1 MRKFFDAILYLIVFI
16 VIQFFITYAVD
27 EYLSD
32 IPIFELV
39 TYYVDL
45 YPLSDNIYQATLDG
59 GRLLSVNT
67 KTNECYLDGELMNG
81 EQIVLFYEGESV
93 DPAPIIKRI
102 TGIDLDDY
110 ISDVTYK
117 DGTTEYLDVKGKK
130 ILNGGWK
137 RVENDRK

>member
-1 MRKFFDAILYLIVFI
+1 MKTRKDIDFTQVD
-16 VIQFFITYAVD
+16 FITYAVD

-39 TYYVDL
+39 TYYTDL
-45 YPLSDNIYQATLDG
+45 FPLSSNVYQAVLDG
-59 GRLLSVNT
+59 GRLLSVNI
-67 KTNECYLDGELMNG
+67 KTNECYLDGELLNG

-93 DPAPIIKRI
+93 DPVPIIKRI

-130 ILNGGWK
+130 FLNGGWK

>member
-1 MRKFFDAILYLIVFI
+1 MKTRKDIDFTQVD
-16 VIQFFITYAVD
+16 FITYAVD